1 MAQGP
6 LDWLERS
13 EKPGWLGKQAIRYV
27 GANSKFLLFFL
38 FSSHDQND
46 DILFCFSFRKEKG
59 KGQFAP
65 PSFPKDSVSVHRL
78 LLSLGDFLALRKEF
92 HFIFPVILE
101 KSRFLLEG
109 LRKSLFMCS

>member
-1 MAQGP
+1 
-6 LDWLERS
+6 
-13 EKPGWLGKQAIRYV
+13 V

-46 DILFCFSFRKEKG
+46 DILFCFRKEKG

-78 LLSLGDFLALRKEF
+78 LLSLGDFLALRKEV
-92 HFIFPVILE
+92 HFIFPGILE

-109 LRKSLFMCS
+109 VRKSLFMCS